1 MIVTGESEFER
12 RPVFKVVNIETEQT
26 RMGNDMFVRPLREL
40 TAKKHARELLLDVV
54 DGLLCGLVWVWVAL
68 LFGSLQGA

>member
-1 MIVTGESEFER
+1 
-12 RPVFKVVNIETEQT
+12 
-26 RMGNDMFVRPLREL
+26 MGNDMFVRALREL

-54 DGLLCGLVWVWVAL
+54 DGLLCGLIWVWFAL